1 MMELLKT
8 WNIVLGVVNKTFNAH
23 NGAVYVVSYS
33 NDDNYII
40 SGGQDY
46 SIKWWNFKKGKQVAE
61 FIARAPVIS
70 LTTSKQTTL
79 VAAVDSLSNVYL
91 LTRF

>member
-1 MMELLKT
+1 VDKIIQL
-8 WNIVLGVVNKTFNAH
+8 
-23 NGAVYVVSYS
+23 NGG
-33 NDDNYII
+33 IL
-40 SGGQDY
+40 
-46 SIKWWNFKKGKQVAE
+46 KKGKQVAE